1 MLVLYSD
8 FLIRIGNLS
17 AFVAEDLPNTAFCSL
32 RWKTPCSGV
41 PKNCLVYKD
50 ERARIFLFLM
60 FFLAATMPRYQVWIL
75 WAASS
80 VTTSQLALLLPLI
93 TAGPYVCGRGD
104 CREPT
109 SVYSYYAGM
118 LQITRLQDLANGLGV
133 PLLSF
138 RGLGVCTM
146 LRDNT
151 VGDRNYRELGL
162 TFIIK
167 FWS

>member
-1 MLVLYSD
+1 MRND
-8 FLIRIGNLS
+8 RTIRPASGLKRK
-17 AFVAEDLPNTAFCSL
+17 PCL
-32 RWKTPCSGV
+32 RGKTPCRGV

-50 ERARIFLFLM
+50 ERSRIFLFLM
-60 FFLAATMPRYQVWIL
+60 FFPAATMPRYQVWIL

-93 TAGPYVCGRGD
+93 TAGPYVCGRRD

-109 SVYSYYAGM
+109 SVYSCYAGM
-118 LQITRLQDLANGLGV
+118 LQIPRLQDLNRLGV

-146 LRDNT
+146 LRDKT
-151 VGDRNYRELGL
+151 VGDRNYREPGL
-162 TFIIK
+162 TFVIK